1 MTKFDEYK
9 ELAKQGVYTHSATF
23 HADDVLTACMLRI
36 SGIIPNYEVI
46 KRVPKWTPEM
56 GRLGI

>member
-23 HADDVLTACMLRI
+23 HADDV
-36 SGIIPNYEVI
+36 EVGKNGCTFI
-46 KRVPKWTPEM
+46 HATRFMAVFDNKYAAVNCT
-56 GRLGI
+56 IN